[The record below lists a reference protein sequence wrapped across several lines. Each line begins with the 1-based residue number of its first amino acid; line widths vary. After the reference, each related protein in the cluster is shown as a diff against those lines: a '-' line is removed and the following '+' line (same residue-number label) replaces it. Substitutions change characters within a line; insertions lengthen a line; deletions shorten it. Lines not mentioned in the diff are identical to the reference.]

1 MTGFWI
7 YMLVMVLL
15 IPFSMIGFRIYLN
28 NGGPKEIS
36 HVIGY
41 RTNRSMKNQE
51 TWDFAQRT
59 CGRYWRSYGRI
70 LLPVSALCMVLF
82 LGKSEDA
89 IGTAGMVIIYLQLAV
104 MICTIFLTE
113 SALKKNFDEEG
124 RRR

>member
-7 YMLVMVLL
+7 YMLVMALL
-15 IPFSMIGFRIYLN
+15 IPFSMIGFGIYLN

-124 RRR
+124 RCR

>member
-15 IPFSMIGFRIYLN
+15 IPFSMIGFGIYLN

-51 TWDFAQRT
+51 TWIFAHQYS
-59 CGRYWRSYGRI
+59 GKIWLRSG
-70 LLPVSALCMVLF
+70 LVMLPTSLAAMFFLF
-82 LGKSEDA
+82 GKSIDL
-89 IGTAGMVIIYLQLAV
+89 IGSAGAVIIILQCVV
-104 MICTIFLTE
+104 MISAIPATE
-113 SALKKNFDEEG
+113 AALRRNFDDSG
-124 RRR
+124 KHR

>member
-1 MTGFWI
+1 
-7 YMLVMVLL
+7 
-15 IPFSMIGFRIYLN
+15 
-28 NGGPKEIS
+28 
-36 HVIGY
+36 
-41 RTNRSMKNQE
+41 
-51 TWDFAQRT
+51 
-59 CGRYWRSYGRI
+59 
-70 LLPVSALCMVLF
+70 MVLF